1 MLNMLQLGPQ
11 GPEKHFFRDRAAKT
25 WPKGK
30 QTGAL
35 KEPEGPE
42 KHFFRDCVNLWHQLS
57 MKPTL
62 VGALLITVTR
72 MLCPQRQ
79 RPLFPSVLPAA
90 PALLATAPQL
100 RPPTLDGAL
109 LLTVTR
115 MLYL

>member
-1 MLNMLQLGPQ
+1 M
-11 GPEKHFFRDRAAKT
+11 
-25 WPKGK
+25 
-30 QTGAL
+30 
-35 KEPEGPE
+35 
-42 KHFFRDCVNLWHQLS
+42 
-57 MKPTL
+57 
-62 VGALLITVTR
+62 TR

-90 PALLATAPQL
+90 LALLATAPQL